1 MFAPKVPLVAT
12 RLRRR
17 LDSVAMPRTH
27 RENLEAY
34 ARLAVLEG
42 VALAKG
48 QELLVF
54 AEPVAA
60 PLVHLIA
67 REAYRVG
74 AKNVEVFWSDPN
86 LSLIRYQEGSDE
98 ALGYAPQWLFDG
110 IATAHR
116 GGAARLGVLS
126 ADPALLAGV
135 SPEKVAAQSS
145 AQGKGRKGIGDLIAE
160 FEINWSLIGA
170 ASPSWAARVFPDLPE
185 AQAVDKL
192 WEAIFLTS
200 RVLEDDPIEA
210 WVLHSQQLE
219 ERVKQLN
226 AMKLDSLHFRGPGTD
241 LRVGLVQNHLWAGGR
256 GRAKNGIL
264 CSPNIPTEE
273 VFCMPH
279 RERVEGVVSST
290 MPLSLR
296 GQIIDG
302 IRVEFAGGVAVRAT
316 SSQGEE
322 ALNKFLATDAGAVR
336 LGEVAL
342 VPNSSKVS
350 QAGVLF
356 LNSLYDE
363 NAASHIAF
371 GAAYAEN
378 LAGYGEMSDSER
390 LEAGAN
396 DSIVHVDWMIGSGE
410 VDLDGVTADGTT
422 VPLMRSGE
430 WC

>member
-1 MFAPKVPLVAT
+1 M
-12 RLRRR
+12 
-17 LDSVAMPRTH
+17 SRTH
-27 RENLEAY
+27 SENLEAY

-48 QELLVF
+48 QEVLVF
-54 AEPVAA
+54 AEPVASR
-60 PLVHLIA
+60 LVHFIA
-67 REAYRVG
+67 QEAYRAG
-74 AKNVEVFWSDPN
+74 AKNVEVLWSDPT
-86 LSLIRYQEGSDE
+86 LSLLRYREGSDE

-110 IATAHR
+110 IEAAHR

-126 ADPALLAGV
+126 TDPALLADI
-135 SPEKVAAQSS
+135 EADKVAAQSK
-145 AQGKGRKGIGDLIAE
+145 AQGKARKGIGDLIAG

-170 ASPSWAARVFPDLPE
+170 ASPAWAARVFPELGEEE
-185 AQAVDKL
+185 ALAKL
-192 WEAIFLTS
+192 WESIFLTS
-200 RVLEDDPIEA
+200 RVLEDDPIGA
-210 WVLHSQQLE
+210 WVRHSEQLE
-219 ERVKQLN
+219 ARVAQLN
-226 AMKLDSLHFRGPGTD
+226 DMRLDALHFRGPGTD
-241 LRVGLVQNHLWAGGR
+241 LRVGLVENHLWAGGR
-256 GRAKNGIL
+256 GRARNGIL

-302 IRVEFAGGVAVRAT
+302 IRVEFVAGVAVKAT
-316 SSQGEE
+316 ASLGEE
-322 ALNKFLATDAGAVR
+322 ALNKFLATDEGAVR

-371 GAAYAEN
+371 GASYAEN
-378 LAGYGEMSDSER
+378 LLGYGEMTDEER
-390 LEAGAN
+390 LAAGAN

-410 VDLDGVTADGTT
+410 VDVDGVTGDGATMA
-422 VPLMRSGE
+422 LMRGGE